1 MSRLFKTFFIACS
14 ILIVPLCYADKERV
28 VINKIDKME
37 QKSQDD
43 TSWVIGDDDQNSQSW
58 SEDAWQNNENID
70 QKSNSWELTE
80 EEKKITKWLNTL
92 FIESTKIR
100 FTTLLNN
107 ISFKIKDKKKE
118 DKIKILSSLII
129 AIKPRIELINSWKVN
144 LTENRKE
151 VLLALLKYIIQDT
164 EKRIQ
169 NLVKEK

>member
-1 MSRLFKTFFIACS
+1 MSRLFKTFFIVCS
-14 ILIVPLCYADKERV
+14 ILIVPLCYANKEKVVTNKTDK
-28 VINKIDKME
+28 IE
-37 QKSQDD
+37 QKSQVVSTWIIVNDN
-43 TSWVIGDDDQNSQSW
+43 QNNQSW
-58 SEDAWQNNENID
+58 IENVLWDDEIIE

-129 AIKPRIELINSWKVN
+129 AIKPRIELINSWKIS

-151 VLLALLKYIIQDT
+151 VLSALLTYIIQDT

-169 NLVKEK
+169 SILKEK